1 MTNDLKSV
9 ANLRQI
15 SGFFSLKMKRKWGIW
30 NEFRGDNTV
39 RVRFCPVDT
48 ALLVQIPGLFY
59 ISSMNRFKDFVEW
72 NAFGVCSAI
81 GNRMGIATSRI
92 RQYFIYTSLLTMGS
106 PIIIYMVLAFW
117 RNLRKYVTAAKRNP
131 WYYL

>member
-1 MTNDLKSV
+1 MEWPIEQRIIDTPAGRQV
-9 ANLRQI
+9 AKLAN
-15 SGFFSLKMKRKWGIW
+15 FSYLGH
-30 NEFRGDNTV
+30 
-39 RVRFCPVDT
+39 
-48 ALLVQIPGLFY
+48 
-59 ISSMNRFKDFVEW
+59 MNRFKDFVEW

-92 RQYFIYTSLLTMGS
+92 RQYFIYASVLTMGS

-117 RNLRKYVTAAKRNP
+117 RNMKKYVMAAKRNP